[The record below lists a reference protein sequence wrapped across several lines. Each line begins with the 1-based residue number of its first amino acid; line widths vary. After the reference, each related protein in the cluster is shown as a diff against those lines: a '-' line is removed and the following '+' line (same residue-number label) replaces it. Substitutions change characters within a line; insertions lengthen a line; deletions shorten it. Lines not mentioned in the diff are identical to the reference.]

1 MEPKADEVVLDLPEH
16 FRVYKSGRVDLLHR
30 PVFVPAGFD
39 DASGVA
45 SKDVVLDATTG
56 LSVRLFLPKLELLG
70 PSSSSKKLP
79 ILVYFHGGGFI
90 VESAKSTAYHNYV
103 TSLASAAGVLAVS
116 VDYRL
121 APAHPLPAAYD
132 DCWAA
137 LRWAAS
143 AQDGWL
149 AEHGD
154 ASRVF
159 VAGDSAGGN
168 IVHNMLV
175 RASSTDDAPTP
186 RIEGAVLLHPYFGG
200 STAMEGEV
208 EGAAA
213 VIAMLWA
220 FACPGAADGADDP
233 RFNPIAPG
241 AGSHRLRA
249 GAGVRGGEGLAGD
262 EGPRVLRG
270 RGGQRLARGRGV
282 ARVQGGGARLLPAQG
297 RGRVRE
303 RQAAD
308 GPSRCLHRRGLTC
321 SVLRLRVSIYSLAA
335 RDGAVMYCA
344 VLAFTTTRQEFAGVE
359 YSVYCKLQSIY
370 IIDKGFKLILS

>member
-1 MEPKADEVVLDLPEH
+1 MEMEPKADEVIVDLPTY
-16 FRVYKSGRVDLLHR
+16 FRIYKSGRVDLLHR
-30 PVFVPAGFD
+30 PVFVPAGVD

-56 LSVRLFLPKLELLG
+56 LSVRLFLPKLQE
-70 PSSSSKKLP
+70 PSSKKLP

-90 VESAKSTAYHNYV
+90 IESAKSTTYHNYL

-132 DCWAA
+132 DCWSA

-143 AQDGWL
+143 AQDAWL
-149 AEHGD
+149 ADHGD

-175 RASSTDDAPTP
+175 RGASSADNAP

-200 STAMEGEV
+200 STAMEGEE
-208 EGAAA
+208 EGAVA
-213 VIAMLWA
+213 VTAMMWA
-220 FACPGAADGADDP
+220 SACPGAADGADDP

-241 AGSHRLRA
+241 APELERIGCERVLVCTAEKDWLATRGRAYYEAVVASAWPGDAAWLESKGEEHVFFLLKPECENAKQLMDRVVAFIA
-249 GAGVRGGEGLAGD
+249 GA
-262 EGPRVLRG
+262 
-270 RGGQRLARGRGV
+270 
-282 ARVQGGGARLLPAQG
+282 
-297 RGRVRE
+297 
-303 RQAAD
+303 
-308 GPSRCLHRRGLTC
+308 
-321 SVLRLRVSIYSLAA
+321 
-335 RDGAVMYCA
+335 
-344 VLAFTTTRQEFAGVE
+344 
-359 YSVYCKLQSIY
+359 
-370 IIDKGFKLILS
+370 